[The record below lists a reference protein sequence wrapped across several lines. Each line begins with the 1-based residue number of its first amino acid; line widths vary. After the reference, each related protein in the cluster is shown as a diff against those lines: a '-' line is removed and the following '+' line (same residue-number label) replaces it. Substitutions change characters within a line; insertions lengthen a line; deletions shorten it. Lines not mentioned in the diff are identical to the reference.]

1 MKLSIIFHGGIMPRI
16 YYLYPLLFMV
26 LLPWIYFDTKTD
38 LSKAFEA
45 IELLKNNQVILT
57 NNQQAL
63 SEKFVEDNYQEN
75 YEHNDG
81 SAFFDY
87 EPEPVSWIQIIDT
100 NKKIK
105 YERLDIFCLAKNI
118 YHEAGVENKK
128 GKYAVAQVTL
138 NRVKHRS
145 YPSTIC
151 HVVMDPY
158 QFSWANNRKIRW
170 KHPRGKNWEVSKR
183 IAEDVILNGKR
194 LNGFDKALFYHA
206 DYVSP
211 NWKKPSAKIAK
222 IGSHIFYTSA
232 R

>member
-1 MKLSIIFHGGIMPRI
+1 MPRI

-63 SEKFVEDNYQEN
+63 SEKFVEDNYLEN

-87 EPEPVSWIQIIDT
+87 EPEPVSWIRIIDT

-151 HVVMDPY
+151 HVVKEHYFIMLIMY
-158 QFSWANNRKIRW
+158 L
-170 KHPRGKNWEVSKR
+170 
-183 IAEDVILNGKR
+183 LNGKSLQQR
-194 LNGFDKALFYHA
+194 LLRLVVTFSTLVQD
-206 DYVSP
+206 S
-211 NWKKPSAKIAK
+211 I
-222 IGSHIFYTSA
+222 I
-232 R
+232 